1 MVKCDYPTAITLKL
15 IRLQIL
21 IYLQPWLWHLK
32 EKTSV
37 KLLHCTI
44 ETFIYTENRLPPTL
58 EFIHYTKYLINTVF
72 LSKCHHGMMQD
83 EAHKSLINH
92 DPRLKEEQYPVIV
105 IGCQWLLWWTTF
117 YRKKNSSHFPSVYC

>member
-1 MVKCDYPTAITLKL
+1 M
-15 IRLQIL
+15 
-21 IYLQPWLWHLK
+21 
-32 EKTSV
+32 
-37 KLLHCTI
+37 HCTI

-117 YRKKNSSHFPSVYC
+117 YRKKTPVIFLVCIASNHGFDWQSDTVRMSMLQ